1 MLPHDY
7 RNPALLQDRCF
18 PQFTGKQQ
26 RHWHHLP
33 LEFSSGNPSFTRGAT
48 EGKFGSSV
56 LQCWEAG
63 PGSDLPSMHCPKWAS
78 QCGPGSRMGTGNSPP
93 AVDTKLRCGQS
104 NVPFPTAK
112 VRGLAVVLTKS
123 QGSGPWS
130 CPRAGHRQTASGGQ
144 RGQHSAPRK
153 SHSRDSVLSRNFRGC
168 SEQVKAVLHL
178 LRSTF

>member
-1 MLPHDY
+1 MTTGT
-7 RNPALLQDRCF
+7 LLCCR
-18 PQFTGKQQ
+18 TGVF
-26 RHWHHLP
+26 L
-33 LEFSSGNPSFTRGAT
+33 SSL
-48 EGKFGSSV
+48 GSSKGTGTTC
-56 LQCWEAG
+56 LRSSAQGTPPSPEEPLRGNLGAQFCSAG
-63 PGSDLPSMHCPKWAS
+63 RQDLPSMHCPKWAS

-104 NVPFPTAK
+104 NIPFPTAK